1 LATVIDCSTK
11 AVVGWAMDDNYK
23 APLIEKAIA
32 TAAGNHQFADDAI
45 FHSDRG
51 SNDTSNQFI
60 RTLKKHGPRHS
71 VGRTGICYEH
81 IAEHE
86 GGGQRDGRNV
96 LRSVEE

>member
-1 LATVIDCSTK
+1 MTI
-11 AVVGWAMDDNYK
+11 K
-23 APLIEKAIA
+23 APLIGKAIA
-32 TAAGNHQFADDAI
+32 MAAGNHQLADAI

-51 SNDTSNQFI
+51 SNDTSNQFVQ
-60 RTLKKHGPRHS
+60 TLKKHGPRHS
-71 VGRTGICYEH
+71 VGGTRICYEH